1 MSTNLTVKLE
11 GAALDSYLTSRYKIE
26 EKPQRGIG
34 IIVKTV
40 NEYEFIN
47 DFKSYGREDFTH
59 AALVAL
65 YEYLEDYSRDTGE
78 PVELDVIALCC
89 EYAEYENLD
98 EIKAAYSMHAD
109 IETIEDLRE
118 HTQVI
123 EFKYG
128 IIIQEF

>member
-1 MSTNLTVKLE
+1 M
-11 GAALDSYLTSRYKIE
+11 
-26 EKPQRGIG
+26 
-34 IIVKTV
+34 IIKTV

-89 EYAEYENLD
+89 EYAEYGTLE
-98 EIKAAYSMHAD
+98 EIQDTYSSTKL
-109 IETIEDLRE
+109 ETIEDLRE